1 MARVV
6 NLIDPDAVIV
16 GGPLGLDPTYRRQ
29 WVEAMRSLGVVPAV
43 VARAGRAGAAAVGC
57 RAGRCGA
64 GDDVVAPGVGPEP
77 ARWFDV
83 DVTIRAEAAE
93 DIEPIATLVEA
104 AFGSPVE
111 ARLVAAIRSSDRYL
125 PDLALV
131 AERGD
136 DIVGHVMVSLVG
148 LRDGAVV
155 HDVHSLSPLAVAPAW
170 QRRGHRHG
178 AGAGGGRQGPG
189 GRGAHD
195 RAGG

>member
-1 MARVV
+1 M
-6 NLIDPDAVIV
+6 
-16 GGPLGLDPTYRRQ
+16 
-29 WVEAMRSLGVVPAV
+29 
-43 VARAGRAGAAAVGC
+43 
-57 RAGRCGA
+57 
-64 GDDVVAPGVGPEP
+64 
-77 ARWFDV
+77 

-170 QRRGHRHG
+170 QRRGIGTALVQEVVARARA
-178 AGAGGGRQGPG
+178 AGAPMIVLEGDPAYYGRFGFEPSSPHGIHIDLPSWAPPEASQVL
-189 GRGAHD
+189 RLDAD
-195 RAGG
+195 RATLRGEVVYPPAFAESTDDR